1 MPTSSA
7 SVSENVRLFQIDA
20 NARVLSTLI
29 RVSGACVIFYFGY
42 LSIKSLSGR
51 ETLAKFIVDWATDLK
66 LNQWMAWLLS
76 GGMGIGWARER
87 KLRIK
92 HTASLA
98 DQKRKLEERIDPERT
113 SSKMPATGRTRAGD

>member
-1 MPTSSA
+1 M
-7 SVSENVRLFQIDA
+7 
-20 NARVLSTLI
+20 
-29 RVSGACVIFYFGY
+29 IFYFGY